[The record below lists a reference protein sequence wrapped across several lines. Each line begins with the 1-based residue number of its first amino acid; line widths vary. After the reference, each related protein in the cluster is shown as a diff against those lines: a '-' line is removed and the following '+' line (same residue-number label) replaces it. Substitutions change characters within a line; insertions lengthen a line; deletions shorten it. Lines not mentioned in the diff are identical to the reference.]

1 MAAKKNFSAGMAS
14 SPAMTEFNRMKEMEA
29 GRSYN
34 FKFIPK
40 DKIVPN
46 PLNDKYSQ
54 EDIEDLRNSILDTG
68 LRHNLSVI
76 YDPDNDNYRLIS
88 GERRYRAIS
97 SMSQTDYE
105 RYFPSGI
112 PCKVEKG
119 TTSEV
124 DEEIMLITANSDVRE
139 KTQEERRWEVLRLK
153 DLYEIKK
160 QKGEITNI
168 GKSIAEKLHISER
181 QAVKYINTGRLIPE
195 LSDMLDA
202 NGIKIDE
209 ASSFAMLSIEG
220 QKQIL
225 ALLNEKG
232 SVGKDELKVIKQK
245 EKEKKEL
252 QVLLTKTEQKL
263 SQKDKL
269 IEELELQVAFLQKK
283 SQSNPKK
290 DMRTKLA
297 ELKAEKEKAEKEKQ
311 RLADN
316 LAEIKQQQKDKE
328 NRNINA
334 SEEELTRIKDFTKA
348 EQTISLLE
356 QNVASLKKD
365 VIVNDDTLRA
375 RLNDLIGSMNRIL
388 EK

>member
-1 MAAKKNFSAGMAS
+1 MAVKKNFMAGMAS
-14 SPAMTEFNRMKEMEA
+14 SPTITESNRMKEMEA
-29 GRSYN
+29 GRAYN

-97 SMSQTDYE
+97 SMPEKDYAKN
-105 RYFPSGI
+105 FPSGI

-160 QKGEITNI
+160 AKGEITNI

-181 QAVKYINTGRLIPE
+181 QAVKYMNTGRLIPE

-232 SVGKDELKVIKQK
+232 SVDKEEVKVIKQK

-252 QVLLTKTEQKL
+252 QVLLDKTEQELFK
-263 SQKDKL
+263 KNEM
-269 IEELELQVAFLQKK
+269 IEELERQVAFLQKK
-283 SQSNPKK
+283 SQTSTKK
-290 DMRTKLA
+290 DMKTKLA
-297 ELKAEKEKAEKEKQ
+297 ELKAEKERVEKDKR

-316 LAEIKQQQKDKE
+316 LAEMRQQQKDKE
-328 NRNINA
+328 NRNFNA
-334 SEEELTRIKDFTKA
+334 SDEELKRIKDITSA
-348 EQTISLLE
+348 EQTIILLE
-356 QNVASLKKD
+356 QSISSLKKD
-365 VIVNDDTLRA
+365 VISNDETLKS
-375 RLNDLIGSMNRIL
+375 RLASLVGSINKIL
-388 EK
+388 E